1 MEILMYKNMNQY
13 LQDTIKEMEE
23 IRGRWDGNEAGYLEE
38 QANIATDIIE
48 KVHELDELINELN
61 GTNF

>member
-1 MEILMYKNMNQY
+1 MEQLMYKTMNQY
-13 LQDTIKEMEE
+13 LQDIIKEMEE

-48 KVHELDELINELN
+48 KIHELDELINELN

>member
-1 MEILMYKNMNQY
+1 MNQY
-13 LQDTIKEMEE
+13 LQDIIKEMKE
-23 IRGRWDGNEAGYLEE
+23 IRGRWDGNEAGYMEE

>member
-1 MEILMYKNMNQY
+1 MEQLMYKTMNQY
-13 LQDTIKEMEE
+13 LQDIIKEMEE
-23 IRGRWDGNEAGYLEE
+23 IRGRWDGNEAGYMEE

-48 KVHELDELINELN
+48 KVHELDELIKELN

>member
-1 MEILMYKNMNQY
+1 MGILMYKTMNQY
-13 LQDTIKEMEE
+13 LQDIIKEMEE
-23 IRGRWDGNEAGYLEE
+23 IRGRWDGNEAGYMEE

-48 KVHELDELINELN
+48 KIHELDELINELN

>member
-1 MEILMYKNMNQY
+1 MEQLMYKTMNQY
-13 LQDTIKEMEE
+13 LQDIIKEMEE
-23 IRGRWDGNEAGYLEE
+23 IRGRWDGNEAGCMEE

-48 KVHELDELINELN
+48 KIHELDELINELN

>member
-1 MEILMYKNMNQY
+1 MGILMYKTMNQY
-13 LQDTIKEMEE
+13 LQDIIKEMEE

-48 KVHELDELINELN
+48 KIHELDELINELN
-61 GTNF
+61 GTN